1 MYKNVKN
8 IIMFHVRYELGNIG
22 QSKKGLCKNKSK
34 I

>member
-1 MYKNVKN
+1 MSKTLLCFMCDIQN
-8 IIMFHVRYELGNIG
+8 ELGNIG